1 MIFLR
6 TPIINII
13 KECLVLVKHQIGWAI
28 DGGLSVDGLLALVA
42 LITKWYY
49 SRLNLGQPKVIILQ
63 KLLV

>member
-1 MIFLR
+1 
-6 TPIINII
+6 
-13 KECLVLVKHQIGWAI
+13 VLVKHQIGWAI

-49 SRLNLGQPKVIILQ
+49 SRLNLCQPKVIILQ